1 MVVKAIIS
9 HSCIKAADEKHNT
22 GVICYSPMQSGLLTD
37 TFSRENVAKFAEDD
51 WRRRSPDFNE
61 PNLSRN
67 LALRDALRPIAQR
80 HGARVSAV
88 AVAWTLAWPGV
99 TGAIVG
105 GRSPEQ
111 VDGWIGAAS
120 LELTA
125 ADLQEISG
133 AIVRTGAGEGPTIP
147 QLEDTAAD

>member
-1 MVVKAIIS
+1 
-9 HSCIKAADEKHNT
+9 
-22 GVICYSPMQSGLLTD
+22 MQSGLLTE
-37 TFSRENVAKFAEDD
+37 TFSRQHVAQFAADD

-80 HGARVSAV
+80 HRTTVSAV
-88 AVAWTLAWPGV
+88 AIAWVLAWPGV
-99 TGAIVG
+99 AGAIVG
-105 GRSPEQ
+105 GRSPQQ

-120 LELTA
+120 LQLTA
-125 ADLQEISG
+125 ADLQEISD

-147 QLEDTAAD
+147 QLEHAEPAQ